1 MGVLYK
7 KSRSSKYSRY
17 FEQSETFSKTYSKY
31 SLSKREYIH
40 TNVDLPEWENGKAGV
55 PLSWLPNHQDVT
67 IDHTDS
73 HTLVIG
79 PTGSKKSRLVIMPV
93 IRILGNVQARESMII
108 SDPKAEL
115 YNRTASYLQEQGYTI
130 YVLNLRSPRFGDCWN
145 PLDVPYSFY
154 CNGEIDRSCE
164 FVNDIAENLIHNKK
178 LTGDPFWED
187 SAGSL
192 FFGLVLLL
200 FKLCKEKDMN
210 NSYIHIGNVVRL
222 RNMLFASETKNLLW
236 SYARQDPIIESALI
250 GTVETASETRGG
262 ILSTFDQKMRIF
274 NIQPNLL
281 NMLSKSNIDFKTVS
295 NTPTAIYLIMP
306 DEKTGYHGLVSLF
319 IKQSYEYIIFHAQ
332 NKKEQD
338 GLHAGVLK
346 QRLNYVLDEFS
357 SLPTIH
363 DFPAMITASRS
374 RNIRFILV
382 IQSMNQLVQRY
393 GEESETIQTNCN
405 NWIFLTS
412 RELPLLRIV
421 SEICG
426 SCQESAKPVLSVAAL
441 QRLDKNS
448 GEVLILAG
456 RKKPFVTFLPDISRY
471 DNDTYHERCLE
482 QQEVGQLSILDSGQL
497 FAIFKNNQ
505 EEKFLKEF
513 PMRIP
518 TFEEFLQMKQ
528 ETEETDRLAGILSDD
543 VSNELLGELVN
554 TVSGNKKLEDSGEIG
569 KEGTLDD

>member
-17 FEQSETFSKTYSKY
+17 FEQSEIFSKKYSKY
-31 SLSKREYIH
+31 SLSKREYIK
-40 TNVDLPEWENGKAGV
+40 TNIVLPEWEKGKAGV
-55 PLSWLPNHQDVT
+55 PLSWLPNHDDVT
-67 IDHTDS
+67 IDHSDS

-93 IRILGNVQARESMII
+93 IRILGNAQAKESMII

-145 PLDVPYSFY
+145 PLDIPYNFY
-154 CNGEIDRSCE
+154 CSGEIDRACE
-164 FVNDIAENLIHNKK
+164 FANDIAENLMHNKE
-178 LTGDPFWED
+178 LTKDPFWED

-200 FKLCKEKDMN
+200 FKLCKEKNMN
-210 NSYIHIGNVVRL
+210 DSYIHLGNIVCL
-222 RNMLFASETKNLLW
+222 RNMLFANETKNILW
-236 SYARQDPIIESALI
+236 DYARQDSIIESALI

-281 NMLSKSNIDFKTVS
+281 GMLSKSSIDFKIIS
-295 NTPTAIYLIMP
+295 NSPTAIYLIMP

-319 IKQSYEYIIFHAQ
+319 VKQSYEYIIFHAQ

-338 GLHAGVLK
+338 GFHAGVLK

-357 SLPTIH
+357 SLPTIR

-374 RNIRFILV
+374 RNIRFTLV
-382 IQSMNQLVQRY
+382 IQSINQLIQRY

-412 RELPLLRIV
+412 RELPLLRTV
-421 SEICG
+421 SELCG
-426 SCQESAKPVLSVAAL
+426 TCQESTKPVLSVAAL

-456 RKKPFVTFLPDISRY
+456 RQKPFVTFLPDISRY
-471 DNDTYHERCLE
+471 DNDIYYERYLE
-482 QQEVGQLSILDSGQL
+482 QQEIKHISILDSGQL
-497 FAIFKNNQ
+497 LAIFGNSQNKN
-505 EEKFLKEF
+505 FLKKP
-513 PMRIP
+513 PMRVP
-518 TFEEFLQMKQ
+518 TFEEFLRMKQ
-528 ETEETDRLAGILSDD
+528 EGEKTDHITGMLSDN
-543 VSNELLGELVN
+543 VLKELLRKSVDSVVEN
-554 TVSGNKKLEDSGEIG
+554 EKLENSEMIG
-569 KEGTLDD
+569 KEGTLND

>member
-17 FEQSETFSKTYSKY
+17 FEQSETFSKAYSRY
-31 SLSKREYIH
+31 SLIKQECIRTDDSF
-40 TNVDLPEWENGKAGV
+40 PEWEKGKAGV
-55 PLSWLPNHQDVT
+55 PLSWLPNHEEVT

-79 PTGSKKSRLVIMPV
+79 PTGSKKSRLVVMPAV
-93 IRILGNVQARESMII
+93 RILGNAQAKESMII
-108 SDPKAEL
+108 SDPKAEI
-115 YNRTASYLQEQGYTI
+115 YNRTASYLQKQGYTI

-145 PLDVPYSFY
+145 PLNIPYSFY
-154 CNGEIDRSCE
+154 CNGEMDRTCE

-200 FKLCKEKDMN
+200 FKLCKEKNMDD
-210 NSYIHIGNVVRL
+210 SYIHIGNVIRL
-222 RNMLFASETKNLLW
+222 RNILFANETKQVLW
-236 SYARQDPIIESALI
+236 NYARQEPIIEAALI
-250 GTVETASETRGG
+250 GTVETASDTRGG

-281 NMLSKSNIDFKTVS
+281 NMLSKSSIDFITVS

-319 IKQSYEYIIFHAQ
+319 VKQSYEYIIFHAQ
-332 NKKEQD
+332 NEKGQD

-346 QRLNYVLDEFS
+346 QRLNYILDEFS
-357 SLPTIH
+357 SLPTIR

-374 RNIRFILV
+374 RNIRFVLV
-382 IQSMNQLVQRY
+382 IQSINQLIQRY

-412 RELPLLRIV
+412 RELPLLRTV
-421 SEICG
+421 SELCG
-426 SCQESAKPVLSVAAL
+426 SCQDAKPILSVAAL

-456 RKKPFVTFLPDISRY
+456 RQKPFITFLPDISRY
-471 DNDTYHERCLE
+471 DKDKYQERCLE
-482 QQEVGQLSILDSGQL
+482 QQKISQISILNSGQL
-497 FAIFKNNQ
+497 LFENIENEN
-505 EEKFLKEF
+505 ENYLKKL
-513 PMRIP
+513 PIRIP
-518 TFEEFLQMKQ
+518 TFEEFLQMKA
-528 ETEETDRLAGILSDD
+528 EKREKLRDELSDD
-543 VSNELLGELVN
+543 TLEELEG
-554 TVSGNKKLEDSGEIG
+554 KLPAPSTEIG
-569 KEGTLDD
+569 KEGTLHD

>member
-17 FEQSETFSKTYSKY
+17 FEQSEIFSKKYSKY
-31 SLSKREYIH
+31 SLSKREYIK
-40 TNVDLPEWENGKAGV
+40 TNIVLPEWEKGKAGV
-55 PLSWLPNHQDVT
+55 PLSWLPNHDDVT
-67 IDHTDS
+67 IDHSDS

-93 IRILGNVQARESMII
+93 IRILGNAQAKESMII

-145 PLDVPYSFY
+145 PLDIPYNFY
-154 CNGEIDRSCE
+154 CNGEIDRACE

-200 FKLCKEKDMN
+200 FKLCKEKNMN
-210 NSYIHIGNVVRL
+210 DSYIHLGNIVRL
-222 RNMLFASETKNLLW
+222 RNMLFANETKNILW
-236 SYARQDPIIESALI
+236 NYARQDPIIESALI

-281 NMLSKSNIDFKTVS
+281 GMLSKSSIDFKIIS
-295 NTPTAIYLIMP
+295 NSPTAIYLIMP

-319 IKQSYEYIIFHAQ
+319 VKQSYEYIIFHAQ

-338 GLHAGVLK
+338 GFHAGVLK

-357 SLPTIH
+357 SLPTIR

-382 IQSMNQLVQRY
+382 IQSINQLVQRY

-412 RELPLLRIV
+412 RELPLLRNI
-421 SEICG
+421 SELCG
-426 SCQESAKPVLSVAAL
+426 TCQESTKPVLSVAAL

-456 RKKPFVTFLPDISRY
+456 RQKPFVTFLPDISRY
-471 DNDTYHERCLE
+471 DNDIYYERYLE
-482 QQEVGQLSILDSGQL
+482 QQEIKHISILDSGQL
-497 FAIFKNNQ
+497 LAIFGNSQNKN
-505 EEKFLKEF
+505 FLKKP
-513 PMRIP
+513 PMRVP
-518 TFEEFLQMKQ
+518 TFEEFLRMKQ
-528 ETEETDRLAGILSDD
+528 EGEKTDHITGMLSDN
-543 VSNELLGELVN
+543 VLKELLRKSVDSVVEN
-554 TVSGNKKLEDSGEIG
+554 EKLENSEMIG
-569 KEGTLDD
+569 KEGTLND